1 MTGRPEA
8 AMGRKRW
15 GRAVNGWVILDKPS
29 GMTSFAA
36 VAAVRRALD
45 AAKAGHGGTL
55 DPLATGLLPI
65 ALGEATK
72 TLPYIVD
79 SRKAYRFT
87 VRWGEARDTD
97 DSEGRIVATSVHR
110 PEADAIEAALLQ
122 FTGVI
127 EQVPPIY
134 SAIKVE
140 GRRAY
145 ALARADVPIVL
156 SPRPIVIERIALV
169 AMPDADHAVFDV
181 ACGKG
186 AYMRALARDLAVALG
201 TVGHVAA
208 LRRTAVGPF
217 TEQDAIALDKVEAVR
232 HSDAVPQ
239 QVLPVA
245 AALAGIPA
253 LALTEAEA
261 RRIQRG
267 QAIAVLPVVGRLPQ
281 GVVSKDAVFCAMAEN
296 KPIALAQIRGG
307 EVWPL
312 RVLNL

>member
-1 MTGRPEA
+1 
-8 AMGRKRW
+8 MGRRR
-15 GRAVNGWVILDKPS
+15 GGQAIHGWVILDKPS
-29 GMTSFAA
+29 GMTSFTA
-36 VAAVRRALD
+36 VAAVRRGLG

-55 DPLATGLLPI
+55 DPLATGVLPI

-79 SRKAYRFT
+79 SNKTYRFT

-97 DSEGRIVATSVHR
+97 DSEGTIVATSAVR
-110 PEADAIEAALLQ
+110 PNADAIEAALPRFL
-122 FTGVI
+122 GVL
-127 EQVPPIY
+127 EQVPPTY
-134 SAIKVE
+134 SAVKVD
-140 GRRAY
+140 GQRAY
-145 ALARADVPIVL
+145 ALARAHTPMVL
-156 SPRPIVIERIALV
+156 APRPVVIERMALI
-169 AMPDADHAVFDV
+169 AMPDADHAVFEV
-181 ACGKG
+181 TCGKG
-186 AYMRALARDLAVALG
+186 TYMRALARDLAAALG
-201 TVGHVAA
+201 TAGHVAA

-217 TEQDAIALDKVEAVR
+217 SEQDAIDLDNIEVVR

-253 LALTEAEA
+253 LALTEGEA

-267 QAIAVLPVVGRLPQ
+267 QAIAVLPVVSRLPQ
-281 GVVSKDAVFCAMAEN
+281 EGVRKDAIVCAMAEN

-307 EVWPL
+307 EVRPL

>member
-1 MTGRPEA
+1 
-8 AMGRKRW
+8 MGRRRR
-15 GRAVNGWVILDKPS
+15 GHAIHGWVILDKPS

-36 VAAVRRALD
+36 VSAVRRVLN
-45 AAKAGHGGTL
+45 AAKAGHAGTL

-79 SRKAYRFT
+79 SRKTYRFT

-97 DSEGRIVATSVHR
+97 DAEGRIVATSTVR
-110 PEADAIEAALLQ
+110 PKADAIEAALPQ
-122 FTGVI
+122 FVGVI
-127 EQVPPIY
+127 EQVPPAY
-134 SAIKVE
+134 SAIKVN
-140 GRRAY
+140 GHRAY
-145 ALARADVPIVL
+145 ALARAETPMVL
-156 SPRPIVIERIALV
+156 SPRPVVIERMVLV
-169 AMPDADHAVFDV
+169 AVPDADHAVFEV
-181 ACGKG
+181 TCGKG
-186 AYMRALARDLAVALG
+186 AYMRGLARDLAVVLG
-201 TVGHVAA
+201 TAGHVAA

-217 TEQDAIALDKVEAVR
+217 TEQHTIDLDNIEAVR

-253 LALTEAEA
+253 LALTKGEA

-267 QAIAVLPVVGRLPQ
+267 QAIAVLPVVSRLPQ
-281 GVVSKDAVFCAMAEN
+281 IGVCKDTVVCAMAED

-307 EVWPL
+307 EVRPL

>member
-1 MTGRPEA
+1 
-8 AMGRKRW
+8 MGRKRR
-15 GRAVNGWVILDKPS
+15 GRPINGWVILDKPF

-36 VAAVRRALD
+36 VSAVRRALG

-55 DPLATGLLPI
+55 DPLATGILPI
-65 ALGEATK
+65 AMGEATK
-72 TLPYIVD
+72 TLSYIVD
-79 SRKAYRFT
+79 SRKSYRFT

-97 DSEGRIVATSVHR
+97 DSEGAIVATSAHR
-110 PEADAIEAALLQ
+110 PEPDAIEAALPQ
-122 FTGVI
+122 FVGVI
-127 EQVPPIY
+127 EQVPPSY

-145 ALARADVPIVL
+145 ALARADIPIVL
-156 SPRPIVIERIALV
+156 PPRPILIERIALV
-169 AMPDADHAVFDV
+169 AVPDADHAVFDV
-181 ACGKG
+181 VCGKG
-186 AYMRALARDLAVALG
+186 AYMRALARDVAVALG

-217 TEQDAIALDKVEAVR
+217 TEQDAIALDKVQAVR

-267 QAIAVLPVVGRLPQ
+267 QAIAVLPVVSRLPQ
-281 GVVSKDAVFCAMAEN
+281 SVLCKDAVVCAMAED

-307 EVWPL
+307 EVRPL

>member
-1 MTGRPEA
+1 
-8 AMGRKRW
+8 MGRKRW
-15 GRAVNGWVILDKPS
+15 GRAINGWLILDKPS

-36 VAAVRRALD
+36 VAAVRRALG

-65 ALGEATK
+65 AMGEATK
-72 TLPYIVD
+72 TIPYIVD

-97 DSEGRIVATSVHR
+97 DSEGRIVATSAKR
-110 PEADAIEAALLQ
+110 PEADAIEAALSQ
-122 FTGVI
+122 FVGVI
-127 EQVPPIY
+127 EQVPPTY

-145 ALARADVPIVL
+145 ALARAEIPIVL
-156 SPRPIVIERIALV
+156 SPRPIVIERMALV
-169 AMPDADHAVFDV
+169 AVPDADHAVFDV
-181 ACGKG
+181 TCGKG

-201 TVGHVAA
+201 TVGHVTA

-217 TEQDAIALDKVEAVR
+217 TEQDAIDLDKVEAVR

-239 QVLPVA
+239 HVLPVA

-267 QAIAVLPVVGRLPQ
+267 QAIAVLPVVSRLPS
-281 GVVSKDAVFCAMAEN
+281 VVTKDAVFCAMAED

-307 EVWPL
+307 EVRPL

>member
-1 MTGRPEA
+1 
-8 AMGRKRW
+8 
-15 GRAVNGWVILDKPS
+15 VILDKPS

-36 VAAVRRALD
+36 VSAVRRALG

-65 ALGEATK
+65 AMGEATK

-79 SRKAYRFT
+79 SRKSYRFT

-97 DSEGRIVATSVHR
+97 DSEGAVVATSAHR
-110 PEADAIEAALLQ
+110 PEPAAIETALLQ
-122 FTGVI
+122 FVGVI
-127 EQVPPIY
+127 EQVPPTY
-134 SAIKVE
+134 CAIKVE

-145 ALARADVPIVL
+145 TLARADIRIVL
-156 SPRPIVIERIALV
+156 PPRPILIERIDLIAI
-169 AMPDADHAVFDV
+169 PDADHAVFDV
-181 ACGKG
+181 SCGKG
-186 AYMRALARDLAVALG
+186 AYMRALARDVAVALG
-201 TVGHVAA
+201 TVGHVTA

-217 TEQDAIALDKVEAVR
+217 TEQDAIPLDKVQAVR

-245 AALAGIPA
+245 AALADIPA

-267 QAIAVLPVVGRLPQ
+267 QAIAALPVVSRLPQ
-281 GVVSKDAVFCAMAEN
+281 SVLSKDAVICAMAED

-307 EVWPL
+307 EVRPL

>member
-1 MTGRPEA
+1 
-8 AMGRKRW
+8 MGRKRS
-15 GRAVNGWVILDKPS
+15 GRVVNGWVILDKPS

-36 VAAVRRALD
+36 VSAVRWALG
-45 AAKAGHGGTL
+45 AAKAGHAGTL

-65 ALGEATK
+65 AMGEATK

-79 SRKAYRFT
+79 SRKSYRFT

-97 DSEGRIVATSVHR
+97 DSEGAIVATSAHR
-110 PEADAIEAALLQ
+110 PEPAAIEAALPQ
-122 FTGVI
+122 FVGVI
-127 EQVPPIY
+127 EQVPPSY

-156 SPRPIVIERIALV
+156 PARPILIERIALV
-169 AMPDADHAVFDV
+169 AIPDADHAVFDV

-186 AYMRALARDLAVALG
+186 AYMRALARDMAVVLG

-208 LRRTAVGPF
+208 LRRTVVGPF
-217 TEQDAIALDKVEAVR
+217 TEQDAITLDKVQAVR

-267 QAIAVLPVVGRLPQ
+267 QAIAVLPVVSRLPQ
-281 GVVSKDAVFCAMAEN
+281 SVLCKDAVVCAMAED
-296 KPIALAQIRGG
+296 KPIALAQVRGG

>member
-1 MTGRPEA
+1 
-8 AMGRKRW
+8 MGRKR
-15 GRAVNGWVILDKPS
+15 GGQAIHGWVILDKPS
-29 GMTSFAA
+29 GMTSFSA
-36 VAAVRRALD
+36 VAAVRRALG

-55 DPLATGLLPI
+55 DPLATGILPI

-79 SRKAYRFT
+79 SRKTYRFT

-97 DSEGRIVATSVHR
+97 DSEGRVVATSTIR
-110 PEADAIEAALLQ
+110 PPAEAVEAALPQ
-122 FTGVI
+122 FVGVI
-127 EQVPPIY
+127 EQVPPTY
-134 SAIKVE
+134 SAIKVD
-140 GRRAY
+140 GQRAY
-145 ALARADVPIVL
+145 ALARAEIPMAL
-156 SPRPIVIERIALV
+156 APRPVVIERLALV
-169 AMPDADHAVFDV
+169 AIPDADHAVFEV
-181 ACGKG
+181 TCGKG
-186 AYMRALARDLAVALG
+186 AYMRALARDLAVKLG
-201 TVGHVAA
+201 TVGHVVA

-217 TEQDAIALDKVEAVR
+217 TEQDAIDLDNIEAVR

-253 LALTEAEA
+253 LALTAGEA

-267 QAIAVLPVVGRLPQ
+267 QAIAVLPVVSRLPQ
-281 GVVSKDAVFCAMAEN
+281 DGICKDAVVCAMAEN

-307 EVWPL
+307 EVRPL